1 MIFMIEN
8 IEMIGSVYKI
18 TNLINQK
25 AYIGITTRDPIDRW
39 WEHCN
44 NAQKGSDYFIHQ
56 AIRKHGEESF
66 SVQVIAQTNTIE
78 DLKELEIILIK
89 QHGTHMST
97 QKGYNKTWGGDGATS
112 SGKAG
117 AIDTKTGER
126 LGLVD
131 CSDPRWS
138 TNEIISCRVGVEW
151 KEEDKLSFSR
161 KCIETGIRK
170 GKKNGH
176 AKRFKLI
183 SPSGQEHEIHGN
195 CKEYVETLGLKYSAL
210 YDYIE
215 KDIPVPP
222 PSIFH
227 QKNASQERLNTVGWR
242 LERI

>member
-1 MIFMIEN
+1 MIFIIEN

-18 TNLINQK
+18 TNLTNQK

-44 NAQKGSDYFIHQ
+44 NAQNGSDYFIHQ
-56 AIRKHGEESF
+56 AIRKYGEESF
-66 SVQVIAQTNTIE
+66 SVQVIAQTNSIE

-117 AIDTKTGER
+117 AIDVNTGER
-126 LGLVD
+126 LGLID
-131 CSDPRWS
+131 CSDPRWDMG
-138 TNEIISCRVGVEW
+138 EIISCRHGV
-151 KEEDKLSFSR
+151 KHKDNTRLSNYAKTR
-161 KCIETGIRK
+161 TGVK
-170 GKKNGH
+170 NPNAKK
-176 AKRFKLI
+176 FKLI
-183 SPSGQEHEIHGN
+183 SPSGEEHEIHGN
-195 CKEYVETLGLKYSAL
+195 CKEYVESLGLKYSAL

-227 QKNASQERLNTVGWR
+227 KKNASQERLNTVGWR

>member
-1 MIFMIEN
+1 MIFIIEN

-18 TNLINQK
+18 TNLTNQK

-44 NAQKGSDYFIHQ
+44 NAQNGSDYFIHQ
-56 AIRKHGEESF
+56 AIRKYGEESF
-66 SVQVIAQTNTIE
+66 SVQVIAQTNSIE

-117 AIDTKTGER
+117 AIDVNTGER
-126 LGLVD
+126 LGLID
-131 CSDPRWS
+131 CSDPRWDMG
-138 TNEIISCRVGVEW
+138 EIISCRHGV
-151 KEEDKLSFSR
+151 KHKDNTRLSNYAKTR
-161 KCIETGIRK
+161 TGVK
-170 GKKNGH
+170 NPNAKK
-176 AKRFKLI
+176 FKLI
-183 SPSGQEHEIHGN
+183 SPSGEEHEIHGN
-195 CKEYVETLGLKYSAL
+195 CKEYVESLGLKYSAL

-222 PSIFH
+222 PSIFRK
-227 QKNASQERLNTVGWR
+227 KNASQERLNTVGWR

>member
-18 TNLINQK
+18 TNLTNQK

-44 NAQKGSDYFIHQ
+44 SAQNGSDYFIHQ

-97 QKGYNKTWGGDGATS
+97 QKGYNKTWGGDGATFN
-112 SGKAG
+112 GKTG
-117 AIDTKTGER
+117 AIDANNGNR

-131 CSDPRWS
+131 CEDPRWK
-138 TNEIISCRVGVEW
+138 TGEIIHCKVGV
-151 KEEDKLSFSR
+151 KRAFSNSLSEYAKTR
-161 KCIETGIRK
+161 T
-170 GKKNGH
+170 GKKNPNS
-176 AKRFKLI
+176 KRFKLI
-183 SPSGQEHEIHGN
+183 SPSGEEHEIHGN
-195 CKEYVETLGLKYSAL
+195 CQKYAESLGLKYSAL

-215 KDIPVPP
+215 RGIPVPP
-222 PSIFH
+222 PSVFH